1 MTKCARQSQVW
12 AKAGVRAPKYYT
24 LDPEDRDDA
33 REDHFKQVWT
43 EELNAVFADVAKY
56 YDRAN
61 YVASLGLWGWFRR
74 RFLSTMELQDGQ
86 KVLDVCA
93 GTNAIGIALLRK
105 NPTLEVFALDRS
117 EAMQNVGRC
126 AAERLDLTIE
136 SVIGDVHRLPFPD
149 NHLDVV
155 TLQYA
160 SRHLRIVD
168 VCKEIKRVLKPGGHF
183 YHSDML
189 RPGNRV
195 VEELY
200 YAYLRICLTLTA
212 WLFRSGSAAVNCKDY
227 FIEALQ
233 LFYSANEFSQL
244 LRQIGFRQVSSKT
257 VFSGMVGFH
266 KASKE
271 ANP

>member
-1 MTKCARQSQVW
+1 MANPRD
-12 AKAGVRAPKYYT
+12 GMRF
-24 LDPEDRDDA
+24 EDRDDA
-33 REDHFKQVWT
+33 REHQFKQVWN
-43 EELNAVFADVAKY
+43 EELIDVFADVAKY

-61 YVASLGLWGWFRR
+61 RVASLGLWGWFRR
-74 RFLSTMELQDGQ
+74 GFLSTMELRDGH

-93 GTNAIGIALLRK
+93 GTNAVGIALLQRY
-105 NPTLEVFALDRS
+105 PGLEVFALDRS
-117 EAMQNVGRC
+117 EAMHNVGRRS
-126 AAERLDLTIE
+126 AERLGLKIE

-149 NHLDVV
+149 DHFDAV

-160 SRHLRIVD
+160 SRHLRVVD
-168 VCKEIKRVLKPGGHF
+168 VCKEIKRVLKPGGHM

-200 YAYLRICLTLTA
+200 YAYLRICLTLMA
-212 WLFRSGSAAVNCKDY
+212 WLFRSGPAAVNCKDY

-244 LRQIGFRQVSSKT
+244 LRQVGFRQISSKT
-257 VFSGMVGFH
+257 VLSGMVGFH
-266 KASKE
+266 KAVKGTD
-271 ANP
+271 P

>member
-1 MTKCARQSQVW
+1 MANPTGGMRF
-12 AKAGVRAPKYYT
+12 
-24 LDPEDRDDA
+24 EDRDDV
-33 REDHFKQVWT
+33 REDQFKQVWT
-43 EELNAVFADVAKY
+43 GELNQVFADVAKY

-61 YVASLGLWGWFRR
+61 HVASLGLWGWFRR
-74 RFLSTMELQDGQ
+74 GFLSTMELREGH

-93 GTNAIGIALLRK
+93 GTNAIGIALLRR

-117 EAMQNVGRC
+117 EAMQSVGRR
-126 AAERLDLTIE
+126 AAERLGLKIE
-136 SVIGDVHRLPFPD
+136 TVIGNVHRLPFPD
-149 NHLDVV
+149 DHFDAV

-168 VCKEIKRVLKPGGHF
+168 VCNEIKRVLKPGGHF

-200 YAYLRICLTLTA
+200 YAYLRICLTLTS
-212 WLFRSGSAAVNCKDY
+212 WLFRSGPAAVNCKDY

-244 LRQIGFRQVSSKT
+244 LRQVGFRQISSKT
-257 VFSGMVGFH
+257 VLRGMVGFH
-266 KASKE
+266 KAEK
-271 ANP
+271 